1 MLNVL
6 SFGGCT
12 VTNPLLNLSKRK
24 IAAPVYRRMGFK
36 RSPYA
41 LSPRAIMQ
49 LWAFCKGELDIPARV
64 RRLVYADAE
73 TTPDGSSSHLLTEV
87 DCVLVEISTP
97 YELLLDGFVLN
108 HNRVLE
114 QLRLCLPDTKRSVK
128 VASRWRSAVI
138 AEKYDERDAIAE
150 LLRPHLTDDPFLRD
164 MATHMLWNMTSTR
177 TGSDGM
183 ADVFS
188 HLRQCST
195 APIGIVLHNFHYM
208 PDGRAII
215 FPPDLNEQIGRIAES
230 ENMPVYDPARLVRQ
244 HGVEAA
250 LMSDFRHWN
259 ASFYPVV
266 ADGMHAFMQNEL
278 LVEGVR
284 DKAA

>member
-24 IAAPVYRRMGFK
+24 LAAPVYRRMGFR

-49 LWAFCKGELDIPARV
+49 LWAFCEGELEIPERIW
-64 RRLVYADAE
+64 RLVYADAE
-73 TTPDGSSSHLLTEV
+73 TKPDGSHSHLLTDV

-114 QLRLCLPDTKRSVK
+114 QLRLCLPENKRSVK
-128 VASRWRSAVI
+128 IASRWRSAVM
-138 AEKYDERDAIAE
+138 AEKYDERDAVAE
-150 LLRPHLTDDPFLRD
+150 LLLPDLTSDPFMCD

-177 TGSDGM
+177 TGLDGM
-183 ADVFS
+183 TDVFS
-188 HLRQCST
+188 HLKRSST

-215 FPPDLNEQIGRIAES
+215 FPPDLNEQIGQIAEA
-230 ENMPVYDPARLVRQ
+230 ENMPVYDPAGMVRQ
-244 HGVEAA
+244 YGVETA
-250 LMSDFRHWN
+250 LMDDYRHWN
-259 ASFYPVV
+259 ATFYPVV
-266 ADGMHAFMQNEL
+266 ADGMYAFMQSEL
-278 LVEGVR
+278 CGSSTR
-284 DKAA
+284 DEAA